1 MVLTKNTLLKNLKT
15 RSNMKRNRTILLIFL
30 LSMTVTRLYS
40 QVWEVPAD
48 QKAVKN
54 PSALNN
60 ANVKTGKDL
69 YMINCKSC
77 HGDPGKKNAL
87 PLVPPP
93 PDMASE
99 KMQANT
105 DADIFYK
112 MTTGRVAM
120 PAFENTIA
128 PEQRWKIVN
137 FIKSFDPANK
147 GLLIPVVPVKAML
160 EATADTSKPVILI
173 SALVQD
179 KQGNWG
185 PLQKTEVTISAKRTF
200 GKIEVGKAITNE
212 QGNAEF
218 QFPKDFIG
226 DKDGSVDLTLTLG
239 EDYSCDVVELNQ
251 LKIATPVIPE
261 NIFTHRVLWSTNAR
275 TSIWLILTYIGVVG
289 GVWLTIFY
297 IIFLIF
303 KIYKAGKY

>member
-1 MVLTKNTLLKNLKT
+1 MKRIIISISLLFLLCLTLT
-15 RSNMKRNRTILLIFL
+15 RS
-30 LSMTVTRLYS
+30 YS
-40 QVWEVPAD
+40 QIWEVPAD
-48 QKAVKN
+48 QKGIKN
-54 PSALNN
+54 PSPLNN

-77 HGDPGKKNAL
+77 HGDPGKNNAL

-99 KMQANT
+99 KMQANS

-120 PAFENTIA
+120 PSFENTIG

-147 GLLIPVVPVKAML
+147 GLLVPVEPVKAML
-160 EATADTSKPVILI
+160 EATADTAKPIILI

-179 KQGNWG
+179 KQGKWG
-185 PLQKTEVTISAKRTF
+185 PFQKAEVTISAKRTF
-200 GKIEVGKAITNE
+200 GKIEVGKAKTNM

-218 QFPKDFIG
+218 KFPKDFIG
-226 DKDGSVDLTLTLG
+226 DKEGSVDLILTLG
-239 EDYSCDVVELNQ
+239 DDYLYDVVELNQ
-251 LKIATPVIPE
+251 LKIATPVEPE

-275 TSIWLILTYIGVVG
+275 TSVWLIMTYLGVVT
-289 GVWLTIFY
+289 GVWLAIFY
-297 IIFLIF
+297 ILFLIF
-303 KIYKAGKY
+303 KIYKSGKD

>member
-1 MVLTKNTLLKNLKT
+1 MKNRIITISLLFLLCLTLT
-15 RSNMKRNRTILLIFL
+15 RS
-30 LSMTVTRLYS
+30 YS
-40 QVWEVPAD
+40 QVWEVPED
-48 QKAVKN
+48 QKTIKN
-54 PSALNN
+54 PSPLNN

-77 HGDPGKKNAL
+77 HGDPGKNNAL

-93 PDMASE
+93 PDITSE

-120 PAFENTIA
+120 PSFENTLA

-137 FIKSFDPANK
+137 FIKSFDPVNK
-147 GLLIPVVPVKAML
+147 GLLVPVEPVKAML
-160 EATADTSKPVILI
+160 EATADTIKPVILI

-185 PLQKTEVTISAKRTF
+185 PLQKAEVTINARRTF
-200 GKIEVGKAITNE
+200 GKLEVGKVKTNS

-218 QFPKDFIG
+218 KFPKDFIG

-239 EDYSCDVVELNQ
+239 EDYSFDVVELNQ
-251 LKIATPVIPE
+251 LKIATPVEPE

-275 TSIWLILTYIGVVG
+275 TSIWLIMTYLGVVT

-297 IIFLIF
+297 IIFLIV
-303 KIYKAGKY
+303 KIYRAGKD